1 MSLATEEVPRLAEH
15 RFSVIASSEAKSKK
29 SVALS
34 SEKAIFAHEV
44 SLGSATTKQRNNLN
58 LDFKHVHPLQLMIE
72 LNDFQQLAAST
83 ASK

>member
-1 MSLATEEVPRLAEH
+1 MSLATEEVPGLAEH

-58 LDFKHVHPLQLMIE
+58 LDFKPLHLMIE
-72 LNDFQQLAAST
+72 LNDLQQLAAST